1 MAADFSGLYD
11 GRTFLMSHIVS
22 LDYLWNEV
30 RVKGGA
36 YGTGLKAVANGS
48 VFAYSFRDP
57 NAKASVETY
66 YKIADYLR
74 TFANSDRSLVGFII
88 GAMSSASPLLTPCE
102 IASGADGNY
111 IRGISEESRLLLRKQ
126 IVGTQKSDFLA
137 LADTLESAINDS
149 SFCVVGSKKQVDLF
163 ETLDNK
169 FSL

>member
-1 MAADFSGLYD
+1 
-11 GRTFLMSHIVS
+11 MSHIVS

-36 YGTGLKAVANGS
+36 YGTGLKALANGS

-111 IRGISEESRLLLRKQ
+111 IRGISYESRLLLRKQ
-126 IVGTQKSDFLA
+126 IVNTKKSDFLT
-137 LADTLESAINDS
+137 LADTLENAINDS

-163 ETLDNK
+163 KNLDSK
-169 FSL
+169 LSL